1 MQYKYKAM
9 QFAAMQYKL
18 CKCALQ
24 RKLCWQREAACPAS
38 EACDHRDHLLHHLQ
52 WPTDDAAGDGDD
64 DEDGDDHDHDHA
76 DDDDEVEKVCMCNYS
91 PCGDDSAFQDA
102 FNDQV

>member
-1 MQYKYKAM
+1 MQYKYTAM

-52 WPTDDAAGDGDD
+52 WPTDDAAGDG
-64 DEDGDDHDHDHA
+64 EDHDDHKTIVLIEELTMMMGIEILVWDFKQ
-76 DDDDEVEKVCMCNYS
+76 EPTS
-91 PCGDDSAFQDA
+91 
-102 FNDQV
+102 